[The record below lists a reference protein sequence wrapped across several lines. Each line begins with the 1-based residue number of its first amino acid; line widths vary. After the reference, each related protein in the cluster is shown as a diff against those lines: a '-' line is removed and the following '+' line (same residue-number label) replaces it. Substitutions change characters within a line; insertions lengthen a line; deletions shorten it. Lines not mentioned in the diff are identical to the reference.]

1 MDLTLDNM
9 KSKTIQNPL
18 LRSKMELELDTG
30 TVQINLRNITKFFR
44 KAYVLTP
51 FRNESYMEELNTQ
64 SINIDMW
71 KSLSKNLVLHETN
84 IKILGNFTHSHN
96 IVIGKSCDFSVFN
109 HFNYELT
116 ENVLIIPI
124 LNISYLNIT
133 KYLQVLYEGSTTL
146 EDLYN
151 ILLTNQESSKND
163 ELTYN
168 GKMNLTSTIKNL
180 EESKYWTKRYNCLLN
195 ITKLFHCRQLR
206 FSNLDKITDSDK
218 KKLIQE
224 LVKENA
230 DSNYLTNIKGSKNF
244 VDASSAITNQ
254 GYKLYRI
261 SRPCDMS
268 KSDINGMFTK
278 LNSTQKFYM
287 FCNLL
292 VSKKYCHLAINNYD
306 IMKEMKSTIDYFPG
320 MFKYYFGYAWLR
332 FYMEEGIKKTWMKK
346 DDEFVFDINTASLL
360 PVYPFSIDDP
370 KSNPYMPILI
380 ADRVLDSNRNL
391 GGLAFYNTTDSN
403 FINQGITDL
412 DGFKRRMN
420 LFISGNS
427 SNDIFM
433 NMDWKNVGA
442 GVSGSIMTAC
452 LQKRHQLVTLF
463 AGKNNFN
470 QYSEF
475 DMDYNRYFHELYP
488 EADVDIMISSSHPVD
503 FMEKAKT
510 IFNQVVVNIC
520 GFNPQNAEPC
530 HVKMKTIQTI
540 FLFVDEQF
548 IKDNI
553 VDESLSYEKI
563 VTNLGDKEILNK
575 FMPFIEIKVDDFYKE
590 KFSEYD
596 LSKLKITHP
605 ELFAIDSTEVFFQI
619 HLTHNNSKTT
629 TESDKT
635 TESGTTTTESGT
647 SDNVI
652 EFDMDDESEETF
664 EEPIISL
671 PNVGINISYKVKIS
685 SIHIQR
691 QLELFSLFGDDF
703 FALVSKFHMPCVRA
717 YYDGDNVYMTPSCIS
732 AHLTYM
738 NIDYKYFAGSKDP
751 IEIILKYRMR
761 GFGTFLNKNEIS
773 RTLKYVSKV
782 QFWNNLHNINLEDKN
797 TINSFLGSVPMNS
810 KLFQP
815 RIYNQELF
823 GPEVP
828 FVNLVDGYNN
838 IPNSLELLTYKT
850 HANFIKNNFHT
861 DCAED
866 FPNVKYI
873 NNEGYIVPVKKWL
886 IESTFNNARYNY
898 LQKCKKEK
906 EEKERLT
913 INTNNSMDNIPSPP
927 PPVYSSNNN
936 TWSSIQN
943 IPNSWDEEVIV
954 DDE

>member
-64 SINIDMW
+64 SINIDIW

-116 ENVLIIPI
+116 ENVLIIPV

-195 ITKLFHCRQLR
+195 ITKLFHCRRLR

-278 LNSTQKFYM
+278 LNLTQKFYM

-442 GVSGSIMTAC
+442 GISGSIMTAC
-452 LQKRHQLVTLF
+452 LEKRHPLVTLF

-470 QYSEF
+470 QYLNSQIK
-475 DMDYNRYFHELYP
+475 DKKIDPIRNNQQNPTAGLNHAHNQYL
-488 EADVDIMISSSHPVD
+488 DI
-503 FMEKAKT
+503 FAKT
-510 IFNQVVVNIC
+510 GITGLFLLLFFLIMNLFFFLKRYLHNKNC
-520 GFNPQNAEPC
+520 FYAKSGLL
-530 HVKMKTIQTI
+530 TIITY
-540 FLFVDEQF
+540 
-548 IKDNI
+548 
-553 VDESLSYEKI
+553 STYM
-563 VTNLGDKEILNK
+563 LNH
-575 FMPFIEIKVDDFYKE
+575 
-590 KFSEYD
+590 
-596 LSKLKITHP
+596 T
-605 ELFAIDSTEVFFQI
+605 
-619 HLTHNNSKTT
+619 
-629 TESDKT
+629 
-635 TESGTTTTESGT
+635 
-647 SDNVI
+647 
-652 EFDMDDESEETF
+652 
-664 EEPIISL
+664 IISHQQ
-671 PNVGINISYKVKIS
+671 S
-685 SIHIQR
+685 
-691 QLELFSLFGDDF
+691 SLFLSF
-703 FALVSKFHMPCVRA
+703 FLIIMAGLSNHM
-717 YYDGDNVYMTPSCIS
+717 
-732 AHLTYM
+732 
-738 NIDYKYFAGSKDP
+738 
-751 IEIILKYRMR
+751 
-761 GFGTFLNKNEIS
+761 KNA
-773 RTLKYVSKV
+773 
-782 QFWNNLHNINLEDKN
+782 
-797 TINSFLGSVPMNS
+797 
-810 KLFQP
+810 KL
-815 RIYNQELF
+815 
-823 GPEVP
+823 
-828 FVNLVDGYNN
+828 
-838 IPNSLELLTYKT
+838 
-850 HANFIKNNFHT
+850 
-861 DCAED
+861 
-866 FPNVKYI
+866 
-873 NNEGYIVPVKKWL
+873 
-886 IESTFNNARYNY
+886 
-898 LQKCKKEK
+898 
-906 EEKERLT
+906 
-913 INTNNSMDNIPSPP
+913 
-927 PPVYSSNNN
+927 
-936 TWSSIQN
+936 
-943 IPNSWDEEVIV
+943 
-954 DDE
+954 